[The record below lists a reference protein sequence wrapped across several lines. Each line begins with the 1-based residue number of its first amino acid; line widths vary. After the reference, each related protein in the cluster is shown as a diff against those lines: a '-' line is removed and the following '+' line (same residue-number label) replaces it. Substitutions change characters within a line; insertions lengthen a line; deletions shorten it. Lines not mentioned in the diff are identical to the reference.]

1 MQGPGRPPT
10 TVSVCQE
17 IHALLLGEG
26 IPPGTKIPRP
36 LWDELV
42 GKAADVSYAQARNIT
57 ATGALHGL
65 WERLDSQ
72 GRVPGSI
79 VLRQGGATASA

>member
-1 MQGPGRPPT
+1 MEGRGRPPT
-10 TVSVCQE
+10 TVTVCHE
-17 IHALLLGEG
+17 IHSFLLENGVPAG
-26 IPPGTKIPRP
+26 SKVPRP

-42 GKAADVSYAQARNIT
+42 GKAAGVSYAQARNIT

-65 WERLDSQ
+65 WDRMDSQ

-79 VLRQGGATASA
+79 IVKAAGIEA